1 VAGLAGA
8 DFHARNAEYAND
20 GLILDPAHPENLVY
34 SDGPNGPVLMG
45 VMYET
50 EGLRSAAP
58 GGDGLIWHKHEQVC
72 FSLFPPGLA
81 GLVDPHGL
89 CPVGSLALPTTNSMM
104 HVWVVPG
111 APQRFGDLDEEWKR
125 GYLSSL
131 PDA

>member
-1 VAGLAGA
+1 
-8 DFHARNAEYAND
+8 
-20 GLILDPAHPENLVY
+20 
-34 SDGPNGPVLMG
+34 
-45 VMYET
+45 MYET

-125 GYLSSL
+125 AYLSSL